1 MKVLVTTDGSDAAIR
16 GAHRA
21 LELLQPG
28 IEVVLAMVIPER
40 EDPMM
45 TASGFAGPLMTEE
58 EATADFA
65 ESVEGG
71 QAALQRTVDALNASE
86 LTEGDTLATRLIPS
100 GDDAAGAIVTE
111 AERTGADL
119 IVIGSSGKGAWRR
132 LFGGSVS
139 EKVAREAP
147 CPVLI
152 SPPQATDD

>member
-1 MKVLVTTDGSDAAIR
+1 MKVLITTDGSDAAID

-28 IEVVLAMVIPER
+28 IEVTLAMVIPER

-45 TASGFAGPLMTEE
+45 TASGFAGPLVTEE

-71 QAALQRTVDALNASE
+71 RAALQHTVDALNDSE
-86 LTEGDTLATRLIPS
+86 LTEGDTLETRLIPS

-111 AERTGADL
+111 AERTGVDL
-119 IVIGSSGKGAWRR
+119 IVIGSSGKSAWRR

-152 SPPQATDD
+152 APPRNSDD

>member
-1 MKVLVTTDGSDAAIR
+1 MKVLVTTDGSDAAIQ

-21 LELLQPG
+21 LELLQSG
-28 IEVVLAMVIPER
+28 IDIVLAMVIPEQ

-45 TASGFAGPLMTEE
+45 TASGFAGPLITEE
-58 EATADFA
+58 EAEADFA
-65 ESVEGG
+65 ESVEVGE
-71 QAALQRTVDALNASE
+71 AALQRTVDALDASH
-86 LTEGDTLATRLIPS
+86 LTDGDTWETRLIPS
-100 GDDAAGAIVTE
+100 GDDAAGAIVAE

-147 CPVLI
+147 CPVMI
-152 SPPQATDD
+152 SPPQASED